1 MVSTPPREE
10 APAGRDAA
18 SSRSGSAKEVGV
30 VAAGGG
36 RVLAIGEGR
45 GGADGRRRCRAKEA
59 QGGAGGRGG
68 WAEVMRDERGAG
80 QKKLAPPLG
89 SWCDNVRVGNGVRGW
104 CLGFYT
110 WYERV
115 IFFNSR
121 GKVGTPTLQ
130 TVGSYPRPTF
140 CFRLLYIKNGYKLFQ
155 KQSLKT
161 ARLE

>member
-80 QKKLAPPLG
+80 QKKTSAATRVL
-89 SWCDNVRVGNGVRGW
+89 VRQCASGEWG
-104 CLGFYT
+104 
-110 WYERV
+110 ERV
-115 IFFNSR
+115 VFGI
-121 GKVGTPTLQ
+121 
-130 TVGSYPRPTF
+130 
-140 CFRLLYIKNGYKLFQ
+140 LYVV
-155 KQSLKT
+155 
-161 ARLE
+161 